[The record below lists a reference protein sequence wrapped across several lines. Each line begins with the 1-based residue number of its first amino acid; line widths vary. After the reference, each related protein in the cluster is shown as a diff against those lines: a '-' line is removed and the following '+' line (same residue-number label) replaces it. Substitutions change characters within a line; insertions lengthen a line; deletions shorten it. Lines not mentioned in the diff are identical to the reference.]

1 MNWADVIEGTR
12 QLAEDRNFLDSRAAS
27 LRDRYHAFMV
37 SVRNHLRWAR
47 YLDVPADKFK
57 FSPEKSSEE
66 KGFTFATTKE
76 SFTVPTE
83 YLNDPDAWEDA
94 YRREINTRIELI
106 KNGVS
111 EEFFNSLGEI
121 TTFTASADGIKF
133 IVFQSKER
141 HFSYRRLTT
150 TRIVDPTT
158 GLIYE
163 TQNATSFLFRNIRNG
178 HATPANL

>member
-1 MNWADVIEGTR
+1 MNWADVVEGTR

-37 SVRNHLRWAR
+37 SIKDHLRWSR
-47 YLDVPADKFK
+47 YLDVPADKFR

-76 SFTVPTE
+76 SFTVPTG
-83 YLNDPDAWEDA
+83 YLHDPDAWEDA
-94 YRREINTRIELI
+94 YRREIDTRIELI

-121 TTFTASADGIKF
+121 TTFTASTDGVKF
-133 IVFQSKER
+133 IVFKSKDR
-141 HFSYRRLTT
+141 NTGYSRLTT

-178 HATPANL
+178 HAVPANL